1 MANIG
6 QNYQISDAE
15 NELTGILHGT
25 SLNQI
30 FNLNGVFN
38 RAARR
43 VLQDVDPPETKVQTQ
58 FGQVWYGVYD
68 YAIPEDVK
76 GNKLIDF
83 YPQANRQLTDYFGQ
97 SYSQPFSLSKNFTLS
112 PQFNVHYSEATRTLK
127 VNAPQLPQG
136 AQLNAADAVSDN
148 GTWTAGTNV
157 SNLQSDSQYFTSG
170 ASGSVSYT
178 IAQTGI
184 PNSTAVIYNGTM
196 GALNLTNYFNNAYFF
211 FQVYMPNA
219 AGFTN
224 VKLRVGTA
232 NAAGTDS
239 TNYYE
244 QTFTTNYFGNAFQ
257 NGWNQLGGVWSSFTT
272 TGTPTLTNINYI
284 RVTLTYDGTTQTQ
297 VRINQF
303 YCRLGVIFDIYYYS
317 KYLFRGTDGVF
328 KEQTDSEND
337 YINLDTDGRNLFLY
351 AAAIEAVAQQQGLA
365 ATFFD
370 DPNLEGKY
378 NDALAE
384 YQAKYKSEITK
395 PRQYYYQ
402 QPTQGYR
409 RFFGRGYWR

>member
-25 SLNQI
+25 TLNQI

-43 VLQDVDPPETKVQTQ
+43 VLQDVDPPETKVQAQ

-68 YAIPEDVK
+68 YTLPIDVK
-76 GNKLIDF
+76 GNKVIDL

-97 SYSQPFSLSKNFTLS
+97 SYSQPFSLSKDFTLA
-112 PQFNVHYSEATRTLK
+112 PQFNVHYSEGTRILR

-136 AQLNAADAVSDN
+136 AQLNAADAVNDN
-148 GTWTAGTNV
+148 GIWSTAGNA
-157 SNLQSDSQYFTSG
+157 SNIQTDNQYFTSG
-170 ASGSVSYT
+170 ASGSVSFT
-178 IAQTGI
+178 LNQTGT
-184 PNSTAVIYNGTM
+184 PGSTGSVSNSTM
-196 GALNLTNYFNNAYFF
+196 GALNLTNFFNNAYLF
-211 FQVYMPNA
+211 FQVYLPNA
-219 AGFTN
+219 AGFTS
-224 VKLRVGTA
+224 VTYQFGSSA
-232 NAAGTDS
+232 S
-239 TNYYE
+239 NYY
-244 QTFTTNYFGNAFQ
+244 QATFTTDYMGDAFQ
-257 NGWNQLGGVWSSFTT
+257 NGWNQLGAAWSTFSTV
-272 TGTPTLTNINYI
+272 GTPNTASINYI
-284 RVTLTYDGTTQTQ
+284 NVIFTYNGTIQTQ

-303 YCRLGVIFDIYYYS
+303 YCRMGVIYDIFYYS

-351 AAAIEAVAQQQGLA
+351 AAAIEAIQQQQGLSGQ
-365 ATFFD
+365 FFD
-370 DPNLEGKY
+370 DPTLEGKY

>member
-6 QNYQISDAE
+6 INYQISDAE

-25 SLNQI
+25 TLNQI
-30 FNLNGVFN
+30 TDLNGVFN

-43 VLQDVDPPETKVQTQ
+43 VLQDVDPPETKVFTQ
-58 FGQVWYGVYD
+58 FGQVWYCVYD
-68 YAIPEDVK
+68 YDCPVDLK
-76 GNKLIDF
+76 GDKIIDL
-83 YPQANRQLTDYFGQ
+83 YPQANRQLNDYFGQ
-97 SYSQPFSLSKNFTLS
+97 SYSQPFSLEKNFTFS
-112 PQFNVHYSEATRTLK
+112 PQFNVRYSNATRILR

-148 GTWTAGTNV
+148 GTWTAGTGV
-157 SNLQSDSQYFTSG
+157 SNVQSDSQYFTDG
-170 ASGSVSYT
+170 ASGSVSFT
-178 IAQTGI
+178 IAAGAN
-184 PNSTAVIYNGTM
+184 PSTAYIYNGGM
-196 GALNLTNYFNNAYFF
+196 GALDLTNYFNNAFFF

-244 QTFTTNYFGNAFQ
+244 QTFTGNYFGDSFVD
-257 NGWNQLGGVWSSFTT
+257 GWNQIGGVWSGFTT
-272 TGTPTLTNINYI
+272 TGSPTLSNINYI
-284 RVTLTYDGTTQTQ
+284 RVTFTYDGTTQTQ

-303 YCRLGVIFDIYYYS
+303 YCRLGTIFNIGYYS
-317 KYLFRGTDGVF
+317 KYLFRDTNGAF
-328 KEQTDSEND
+328 KEETDSEND

-351 AAAIEAVAQQQGLA
+351 AAAIEAIQQQQGLA
-365 ATFFD
+365 GLFFD
-370 DPNLEGKY
+370 DPSLNAKY
-378 NDALAE
+378 NDALGE

-395 PRQYYYQ
+395 PRIPYYR